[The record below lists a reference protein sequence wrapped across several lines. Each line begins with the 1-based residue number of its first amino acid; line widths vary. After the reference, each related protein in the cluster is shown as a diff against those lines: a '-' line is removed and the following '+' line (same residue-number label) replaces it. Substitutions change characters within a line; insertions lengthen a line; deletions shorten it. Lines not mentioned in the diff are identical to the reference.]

1 MMSKTLDHLVLCVTE
16 LEQAQAHYRSLGFT
30 LTPRAT
36 MPFGTC
42 NSLIQMPGLNFLELL
57 ALDGRAVPAHE
68 LPQRFSFGAHN
79 QDFLRQHGEGMSM
92 LVFAG
97 SDASADVEAFRRAG
111 LVTYEPFD
119 FGREATLP
127 DGQVVQV
134 AFSCHQRHTPEL
146 FWKPEYQKH
155 VNGAE
160 RLVEVVMSAPE
171 PAALGGF
178 LCRLTGGEVAV
189 DDDGSGIRIGPI
201 SDRISV
207 LNPARTCKRFPELDG
222 EAWIGSEYAPR
233 FIGYRVV
240 VADLNAVR
248 DLLDQTSIL
257 HRVTA
262 SSIVVAP
269 SVGHSMIVE
278 FSE

>member
-1 MMSKTLDHLVLCVTE
+1 
-16 LEQAQAHYRSLGFT
+16 
-30 LTPRAT
+30 

-97 SDASADVEAFRRAG
+97 SDASADVEAFRRVG

-134 AFSCHQRHTPEL
+134 AFSLAFVTNPEIPDLAFFTCHQRHAPEL

-171 PAALGGF
+171 PAALSGF